1 MRLMQAEQ
9 SIFIQD
15 LVVVLP
21 TAFHFSPLSKMLCL
35 HQSQKRYRKPYDD
48 SANIKLTD
56 MKRTFLH
63 NLDNYRHS
71 FEGLTLQKKTK

>member
-35 HQSQKRYRKPYDD
+35 HQSLAVRCKRKTTDRAIINRPTEEQ
-48 SANIKLTD
+48 NIK
-56 MKRTFLH
+56 
-63 NLDNYRHS
+63 
-71 FEGLTLQKKTK
+71 FETERKK

>member
-35 HQSQKRYRKPYDD
+35 HQSQLRYVPFLNDNANRYRQT
-48 SANIKLTD
+48 NEFT
-56 MKRTFLH
+56 
-63 NLDNYRHS
+63 
-71 FEGLTLQKKTK
+71 

>member
-15 LVVVLP
+15 LVVVLA

-35 HQSQKRYRKPYDD
+35 HQSQKRYGQVY
-48 SANIKLTD
+48 T
-56 MKRTFLH
+56 T
-63 NLDNYRHS
+63 
-71 FEGLTLQKKTK
+71 TKSIETK

>member
-35 HQSQKRYRKPYDD
+35 HQSQIRYTQLSKNGR
-48 SANIKLTD
+48 L
-56 MKRTFLH
+56 
-63 NLDNYRHS
+63 
-71 FEGLTLQKKTK
+71 

>member
-15 LVVVLP
+15 LVVVLA

-35 HQSQKRYRKPYDD
+35 HQSQKCYAQCKK
-48 SANIKLTD
+48 NIGQTKINLT
-56 MKRTFLH
+56 
-63 NLDNYRHS
+63 
-71 FEGLTLQKKTK
+71 

>member
-15 LVVVLP
+15 LVVVLA

-35 HQSQKRYRKPYDD
+35 HQSQKRYR
-48 SANIKLTD
+48 AL
-56 MKRTFLH
+56 REQ
-63 NLDNYRHS
+63 NYYW
-71 FEGLTLQKKTK
+71 LNYYLCY